1 MTREELYIEAL
12 EDSKSILIERGG
24 YHSVIS
30 GRYKIIKDLNT
41 QKIKV
46 MSTIGDYYE
55 ESEIEFFLK
64 NGWRNGINKLNLE
77 KK

>member
-1 MTREELYIEAL
+1 
-12 EDSKSILIERGG
+12 
-24 YHSVIS
+24 
-30 GRYKIIKDLNT
+30 
-41 QKIKV
+41 